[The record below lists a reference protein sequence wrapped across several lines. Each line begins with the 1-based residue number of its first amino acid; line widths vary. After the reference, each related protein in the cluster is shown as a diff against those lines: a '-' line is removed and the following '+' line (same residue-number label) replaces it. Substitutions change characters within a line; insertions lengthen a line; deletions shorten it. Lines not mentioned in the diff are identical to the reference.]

1 MKFVGELK
9 YNVYLCKQKLT
20 KTEKMNVTIVKNYRN
35 TETLRVLE
43 LSEVVRKIQSCE
55 LQKEVDLLRDILL
68 YTELSRQDDGSVTG
82 AANITERIP
91 RVCFATEMENK
102 NHQRVHKG
110 YTGLVLLEVN
120 NLTDYDEAVAVRQGA
135 ALMPHTL
142 LAFVGASGRSV
153 KIVCRGE
160 MLEETVQTT
169 PPYGQPLL
177 TQEGKRL
184 PQTSEDIERF
194 HLNLYEKARLAYNA
208 QLGVTIDKLEPGLE
222 RTCYLSC
229 DAQLVYN
236 PTAIPFY
243 TDCSSVEQALKPLKP
258 KTTEGD
264 ELLPGRNRYHAMTLI
279 YEYCLS
285 KALDDVEGISE
296 EEGRTHLALTRLAG
310 YCREAGIEMAVA
322 QRQALFDLTLG
333 KEPDVV
339 RKVFENAYREEH
351 ERQYRKRMNIVRPL
365 KNIPPETLLTM
376 KIDIF
381 LNTNY
386 ELRKNVMRGVAEY
399 RMRTGLGFSFQDL
412 TEEARNSIT
421 MRALS
426 QGIKCWDKDI
436 RRYVNSNDIELY
448 DPMDDYLEHL
458 PRWDGKDRVEPLA
471 LRIKTD
477 YAEWPHLFH
486 IWMRSMV
493 AMWKGK
499 GQLTG
504 NALVPLLI
512 GRQGCGKSSFCRI
525 LLPRNLREYYNDRIN
540 FKNESDLNLGL
551 TSFALINL
559 DEFDRVTQRQ
569 QIVLKYLVSTAD
581 LKYRPPYG
589 KAYSSH
595 RRYAS
600 FIGTTNEPMP
610 LVDTT
615 GSRRF
620 VCVAVEGNIDFE
632 TPIEYDQLYAQ
643 LKYEVE
649 QLRLRYYL
657 TKDEEQALMQHN
669 LRFQKMS
676 GLSEMIYS
684 LFEKPEGTSKSN
696 PDGGQWLSLK
706 EISARLK
713 KAYRGGYQEDEG
725 SFIKIGQVLSRP
737 EYQFESER
745 KTRGWIY
752 WVKEKE

>member
-1 MKFVGELK
+1 M
-9 YNVYLCKQKLT
+9 T
-20 KTEKMNVTIVKNYRN
+20 KVTIVKNYRN
-35 TETLRVLE
+35 TETLKPTDLERVVNSIQQCE
-43 LSEVVRKIQSCE
+43 YDEEVSIIRRVE
-55 LQKEVDLLRDILL
+55 TFVDLKRK
-68 YTELSRQDDGSVTG
+68 DDGSMDG
-82 AANITERIP
+82 APDITSKLP
-91 RVCFATEMENK
+91 RVCFASELENR
-102 NHQRVHKG
+102 NRLRVRKS
-110 YTGLVLLEVN
+110 YSGLVLLEVN
-120 NLTDYDEAVAVRQGA
+120 NLSSYDEAVAVRQGA
-135 ALMPHTL
+135 GLMPQTL
-142 LAFVGASGRSV
+142 LAFVGASGLSV

-160 MLEETVQTT
+160 LFESGGLPSDDEEV
-169 PPYGQPLL
+169 
-177 TQEGKRL
+177 
-184 PQTSEDIERF
+184 SCF

-208 QLGVTIDKLEPGLE
+208 QLGVNIDKLEPTLD
-222 RTCYLSC
+222 RSCYLGADSG
-229 DAQLVYN
+229 LVWN
-236 PTAIPFY
+236 PSAIPFY
-243 TDCSSVEQALKPLKP
+243 TDASSLAQAMKPLKP
-258 KTTEGD
+258 KGEAP
-264 ELLPGRNRYHAMTLI
+264 EEIVPGRSRYHSLQLI

-285 KALDDVEGISE
+285 KAHDDVLGMADAEDYH
-296 EEGRTHLALTRLAG
+296 HLLLTRLAAH
-310 YCREAGIEMAVA
+310 CQEAGLEMAFA
-322 QRQALFDLTLG
+322 QRQALFNPSFFRQADLVG
-333 KEPDVV
+333 
-339 RKVFENAYREEH
+339 KVFENAYRKEH
-351 ERQYRKRMNIVRPL
+351 ERQYRQRMNIGQL
-365 KNIPPETLLTM
+365 QKAIPPETLLTM

-399 RMRTGLGFSFQDL
+399 RQREGLGFSFQDL

-436 RRYVNSNDIELY
+436 RRYVNSNDITLY
-448 DPMDDYLEHL
+448 EPMEDFLEHL

-471 LRIKTD
+471 RRIKTD
-477 YAEWPHLFH
+477 YEAWPLLFH

-504 NALVPLLI
+504 NAIVPLLI

-525 LLPRNLREYYNDRIN
+525 LLPRDLREYYNDRIN

-559 DEFDRVTQRQ
+559 DEFDKITSRQ

-610 LVDTT
+610 LTDPT

-620 VCVAVEGNIDFE
+620 VCVSVEGDIDFE
-632 TPIEYDQLYAQ
+632 TPVMYDQLYAQ

-649 QLRLRYYL
+649 VERQRYFL
-657 TKDEEQALMQHN
+657 TKEEELELMKHN
-669 LRFQKMS
+669 LRYQRMN
-676 GLSEMIYS
+676 GLGEMLLA
-684 LFEKPEGTSKSN
+684 LFEKPEGTSKEQ
-696 PDGGQWLSLK
+696 PDNGRWVAVK
-706 EISARLK
+706 DISERLK
-713 KAYRGGYQEDEG
+713 QRFKGAFQPDAGTMV
-725 SFIKIGQVLSRP
+725 KIGQFLSRP
-737 EYQFESER
+737 EYKFESER
-745 KTRGWIY
+745 RSYGWVY